1 MAAPYPSPIHALRA
15 TRVFR
20 PGQVALWNP
29 PAGAY
34 SPTSA
39 QQNHARQKGI
49 VQAVY
54 RDSYVTL
61 RFSDNAIVLL
71 STDYLEAQ

>member
-1 MAAPYPSPIHALRA
+1 MAAPYPNPYNALRA
-15 TRVFR
+15 TRTFR

-29 PAGAY
+29 PEGAY

-39 QQNHARQKGI
+39 QQSHARQKGI

-54 RDSYVTL
+54 RDSYVAL

-71 STDYLEAQ
+71 STDYLEAT